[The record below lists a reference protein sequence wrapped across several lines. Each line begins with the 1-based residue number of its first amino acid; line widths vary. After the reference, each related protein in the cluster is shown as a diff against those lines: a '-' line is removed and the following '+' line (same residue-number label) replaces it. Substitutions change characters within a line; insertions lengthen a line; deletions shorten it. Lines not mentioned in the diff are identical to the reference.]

1 MFKGCIIR
9 AHFVTYTFQTRWT
22 ICEQKWN
29 HHFHCCIIGLLKW
42 MRKLGYLETGI
53 CVSVWRLCYGVK
65 VVFTT
70 RCIPN
75 ANRADEKNTSSL
87 KCTPTL
93 RRCLLSLFIEPKK
106 KHHTGQVDPNFSS
119 TVRLRSQILEL
130 LWKQDIRLGSQKLTV
145 FIVITDCRGECVV
158 LLCFSYTTY

>member
-1 MFKGCIIR
+1 MFKGCIIC

-29 HHFHCCIIGLLKW
+29 HHFHCWIIGLLKW
-42 MRKLGYLETGI
+42 MRKFGYSETGI
-53 CVSVWRLCYGVK
+53 CVSVWRFCYGVK

-75 ANRADEKNTSSL
+75 ANRAVEENTSAL
-87 KCTPTL
+87 KCTPTF

-130 LWKQDIRLGSQKLTV
+130 LWKQDIRLGFPKAHCLYCDNRLSWRMCC
-145 FIVITDCRGECVV
+145 VIM
-158 LLCFSYTTY
+158 F